1 MRLEKSQRGGSTL
14 EREGTQIRAAES
26 AFAAAFAGARVVDRG
41 VQCGDG
47 AAWSWIAELPGG
59 RICAVLL
66 LARAEREDAAA
77 LLDGAAELA
86 EHEDEVRRLL
96 GLPSSPS
103 RGGPF
108 AIAIYDEA
116 SRAFERRIALTDP
129 QCVDAFALLRVK
141 AGPRSHA
148 VLRPL
153 RSATTPRKN
162 VSRSSLGA
170 DTYSLELG
178 SESQMLASLQHRMQ
192 RLDTAVE
199 VEREGLVSTFRIH
212 GHELARV
219 QLAGEG
225 ESEAG
230 SGGFLAHFG
239 DDPTGLN
246 VVAAEDLERFFAR
259 VIERYLELG
268 AWSGAIG
275 GAAALAL
282 GEPLLSHEEMAAFRE
297 LA

>member
-66 LARAEREDAAA
+66 LTRAGREDAAA

-86 EHEDEVRRLL
+86 EHEEEVRRML

-108 AIAIYDEA
+108 ALAICDEA
-116 SRAFERRIALTDP
+116 SRAFERLLALTDP
-129 QCVDAFALLRVK
+129 QCVDAFALLRVSVG
-141 AGPRSHA
+141 ARSRA

-153 RSATTPRKN
+153 RTAGSAQKSL
-162 VSRSSLGA
+162 SRSSSGA
-170 DTYSLELG
+170 DSYSLELG
-178 SESQMLASLQHRMQ
+178 SDPYMLATLQNRMQ
-192 RLDTAVE
+192 RLDAAVE

-219 QLAGEG
+219 QVEG
-225 ESEAG
+225 EAGAESE
-230 SGGFLAHFG
+230 GFSAYFG
-239 DDPTGLN
+239 DDPAGLTVN
-246 VVAAEDLERFFAR
+246 AAEDLERFFAR

-268 AWSGAIG
+268 AWSGAVG

-282 GEPLLSHEEMAAFRE
+282 GEPLLSHEELAAFRE